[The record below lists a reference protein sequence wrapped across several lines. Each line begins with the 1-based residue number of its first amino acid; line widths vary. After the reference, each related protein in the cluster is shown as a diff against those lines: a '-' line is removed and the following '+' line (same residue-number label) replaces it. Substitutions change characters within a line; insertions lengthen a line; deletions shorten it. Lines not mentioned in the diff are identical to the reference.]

1 MRIDSTSSAIFFDLD
16 DTLYDL
22 MAPFASA
29 LQKELPHISQT
40 LGNEIDSFFS
50 ATRQYI
56 DGLWKEYLKG
66 EKTLQE
72 IRIERYQLAARDFNL
87 IISTDEGKRLQEQY
101 EAEQAKISLPPD
113 VEALLR
119 ELNDKDVCIGIITN
133 GTTEGQTNKIKTL
146 ELDQYFSDNH
156 IFISNE
162 IGLAKPQ
169 PEIFHFVHERCQLE
183 NYRCYYIGDSWNLD
197 VEGALHTNWY
207 PIWFNHRHRDP
218 QRHTEGYLEITN
230 LRQLDIV

>member
-1 MRIDSTSSAIFFDLD
+1 MKIDSTSSAIFFDLD

-29 LQKELPHISQT
+29 LQKELPHVSHILDS
-40 LGNEIDSFFS
+40 EIDLFFS
-50 ATRQYI
+50 ATRHHI

-72 IRIERYQLAARDFNL
+72 IRIERYRLAARDFNL
-87 IISTDEGKRLQEQY
+87 TISTDEGKRLQEQY
-101 EAEQAKISLPPD
+101 EVEQAKISLPAD

-119 ELNDKDVCIGIITN
+119 ELNDKNVCIGIITN

-146 ELDQYFSDNH
+146 ELGQYFLDNH

-183 NYRCYYIGDSWNLD
+183 NYTCYYIGDSWNLD
-197 VEGALHTNWY
+197 VEGALSTNWY
-207 PIWFNHRHRDP
+207 PIWFNHRDREP
-218 QRHTEGYLEITN
+218 QRQTEGYLEISN
-230 LRQLDIV
+230 LSQLYIV